1 MKAELDRVGS
11 IRRTLVF
18 AAALAALLYFAR
30 SGATSLTV
38 QVLFTA
44 FIAAATIWLRGQYA
58 DSLDGEQWVIPR
70 WFGGLLLATA
80 FVLVVLHHMLG
91 QGSFAV
97 IGVLL
102 AYFVAGSAIAQI
114 RQSESV
120 HLLRLPS
127 GRKYVEIRPMRWGLG
142 LTVAGV
148 VAAFG
153 GAALLGPARQVVP
166 GALLIVLAVLVLLPV
181 GLAIW
186 SEQALRRLCRMDD
199 ARAWLWWLGGAG
211 AAVFVAVTAAF
222 SLWNSAWLIALM
234 VVLALLVIALVST
247 TQADIAAVMAV
258 VALMG
263 VTPLQASE
271 PGQFGPRGRTQVL
284 VALGD
289 SYMSGEG
296 AAIYYVGTDDGGGN
310 QCRRS
315 PTAWA
320 AMAAQDETN
329 FDGLAFLACSGARTA
344 NVLTEHPT
352 SSVADSALARVG
364 VPAPRP
370 QRDEPGTQLDAYQKI
385 RGTFKPR
392 IVVVSIGGNDAGFST
407 IGVMCVAPGNCDRKA
422 GLWRDSLDQVRKQLR
437 ATYLEVDAAFP
448 GVPVV
453 VVPYPDPISIR
464 ENGCRQVALSRAE
477 QRFVHEFLTGGLN
490 RVIRQTAEEYG
501 FHYLEEMQDALAK
514 AHLQLCDPLN
524 DGRPGINFIGL
535 RSVRGIAE
543 QRFNPA
549 NWTHSSLHP
558 NERGHAAMLRVFQ
571 TWWATQKASIT
582 ARETVGVPARDR
594 SADALSDQQQTT
606 QALAQATATRQAPPC
621 SLFDSTNRGC
631 RPQGQRWAYQQ
642 IGWTLLIY
650 GAGVLLAAAGAWCFA
665 VALFARSRRHWA
677 RTKSPPGTAL

>member
-1 MKAELDRVGS
+1 MQAVLDRAGS

-58 DSLDGEQWVIPR
+58 DSLDGRQWVIPR
-70 WFGGLLLATA
+70 WFGELLLAA
-80 FVLVVLHHMLG
+80 AVALVVLFHLLD

-102 AYFVAGSAIAQI
+102 AYFVAGSAVAQV

-120 HLLRLPS
+120 HLLRLRG
-127 GRKYVEIRPMRWGLG
+127 GRRFAEIHPMRWGLP

-148 VAAFG
+148 VLAFG
-153 GAALLGPARQVVP
+153 GAALLGPAGQIVP
-166 GALLIVLAVLVLLPV
+166 GALLLVLAVLVLLPV

-186 SEQALRRLCRMDD
+186 SEQVIRRLCRRDE
-199 ARAWLWWLGGAG
+199 ARARLLGLGVTG
-211 AAVFVAVTAAF
+211 GAVFVAVTAAAAG
-222 SLWNSAWLIALM
+222 LWNSRWLIGVML
-234 VVLALLVIALVST
+234 VLGLLVVACVST
-247 TQADIAAVMAV
+247 TQADIVAVMAV

-271 PGQFGPRGRTQVL
+271 HGQLDPRGGAGVL

-296 AAIYYVGTDDGGGN
+296 ASIYFEGTDDGGGN

-320 AMAAQDETN
+320 AMAAQDATN

-344 NVLTEHPT
+344 NVLTEHPVAR
-352 SSVADSALARVG
+352 SVQARVG
-364 VPAPRP
+364 MPAPGP
-370 QRDEPGTQLDAYQKI
+370 QRGEGRTQLDAYQRI
-385 RGTFKPR
+385 RGSFRPR
-392 IVVVSIGGNDAGFST
+392 LVVLSIGGNDAGFST
-407 IGVMCVAPGNCDRKA
+407 IGVMCVAPGDCAGRA
-422 GLWRDSLDQVRKQLR
+422 GLWRDSLDQVRRQLR

-448 GVPVV
+448 DVPVV

-464 ENGCRQVALSRAE
+464 EDGCRQVALSRAE

-490 RVIRQTAEEYG
+490 QVIRQTAEEFG
-501 FHYLEEMQDALAK
+501 FHYLAGMQDALAG

-571 TWWATQKASIT
+571 TWWATGKAT
-582 ARETVGVPARDR
+582 MTPREAVGTPARDR
-594 SADALSDQQQTT
+594 SADAVADRQRTT
-606 QALAQATATRQAPPC
+606 REQATATATRQAPPC
-621 SLFDSTNRGC
+621 GLFDATEQGC
-631 RPQGQRWAYQQ
+631 RPQGQRWAYRQV
-642 IGWTLLIY
+642 GWALLTY
-650 GAGVLLAAAGAWCFA
+650 GGFALLAAAGAWCVS
-665 VALFARSRRHWA
+665 VALFARGRRGWA
-677 RTKSPPGTAL
+677 RRVPPPGRDG